1 MFYKL
6 TQKMIRNCSYIDPL
20 TIFVLT
26 LILFT
31 NLNNKKVDNL
41 IRMGVK

>member
-6 TQKMIRNCSYIDPL
+6 TQKMIMNCSYIDPL

>member
-6 TQKMIRNCSYIDPL
+6 TLKMIRNCSDIDQL

-26 LILFT
+26 LILFPY
-31 NLNNKKVDNL
+31 LNNKKEDNL